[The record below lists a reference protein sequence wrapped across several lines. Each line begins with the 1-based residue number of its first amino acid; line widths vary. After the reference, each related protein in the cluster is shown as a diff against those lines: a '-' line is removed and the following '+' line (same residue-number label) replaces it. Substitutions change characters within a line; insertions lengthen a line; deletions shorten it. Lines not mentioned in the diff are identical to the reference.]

1 MKMWGLMNNTE
12 VQEKVG
18 GYEAVFI
25 AVGRVLQ
32 FALALVIIRIATNI
46 LSPVE
51 MGRMGL
57 VTATTALF
65 SYTLVNPVG
74 MFINRRLHTWRIHGR
89 LRYNFRI
96 YWAFLVLVAATGV
109 AVVWL
114 MKNTVGIGLNISM
127 TWILILVGG
136 SLVFN
141 TCNATYIPSLNLM
154 GYPRG
159 FIVLT
164 IATLLLGLSLSL
176 ILTHICGACAEY
188 WLLGLLLGQLVVGL
202 VGRHVF
208 FRLVQ
213 PIFQPDT
220 HEPARLPQILLLFA
234 FAWPLSLSVGLNWVQ
249 YQSYR
254 FIVQKQVGLAQL
266 GLLVT
271 GCTIGAG
278 IIIAAEQILTT
289 YFQPRFYRRIASSGV
304 FTHTRAW
311 NDYAS
316 AIVPS
321 IIITDFVITALA
333 PELTRILAAQQYQ
346 SASRFVVWGALA
358 ESARVLVGVYS
369 LVAHARMR
377 TRILL
382 FPNAIGACS
391 SLILVYFLVSR
402 FGAKGAVMGLAAAG
416 AVSVVVSHGIL
427 RYELPFSIPIKRSLT
442 AVVLGM
448 VIFALVAEIRPALMH
463 YRGFG
468 SHLLLVA
475 MTGLLFTCVQ
485 WYFLRSLL
493 VGISRKTGSRSFGI
507 SLQDMVDL

>member
-1 MKMWGLMNNTE
+1 MNNSE
-12 VQEKVG
+12 VQEKG
-18 GYEAVFI
+18 ETYEAVFI

-32 FALALVIIRIATNI
+32 FALALIIIRIATNV

-65 SYTLVNPVG
+65 AYTLVNPVG
-74 MFINRRLHTWRIHGR
+74 MFVNRRLHTWRIHGS

-96 YWAFLVLVAATGV
+96 YWVYLVLVAATGV

-141 TCNATYIPSLNLM
+141 ACNTTYIPSLNLM
-154 GYPRG
+154 GYPRW
-159 FIVLT
+159 FIVLM

-176 ILTHICGACAEY
+176 ILTHICGARAEY
-188 WLLGLLLGQLVVGL
+188 WLLGLLLGQMAVGL
-202 VGRHVF
+202 VGRYVF
-208 FRLVQ
+208 FRLLQ
-213 PIFQPDT
+213 PRSQPDT
-220 HEPARLPQILLLFA
+220 HEPARLPQVLLLFA

-249 YQSYR
+249 LQSYR

-271 GCTIGAG
+271 GYTIGAG

-289 YFQPRFYRRIASSGV
+289 YFHPPFYRRIASSGV
-304 FTHTRAW
+304 VNHTRAW
-311 NDYAS
+311 NDFAS
-316 AIVPS
+316 AMVPS
-321 IIITDFVITALA
+321 IIITDFVIAALA
-333 PELTRILAAQQYQ
+333 PELTRILASQQFQ

-358 ESARVLVGVYS
+358 ESARVLVSVYS

-402 FGAKGAVMGLAAAG
+402 SGAKGAVIGLAAAG
-416 AVSVVVSHGIL
+416 AVSVVVSHFIM
-427 RYELPFSIPIKRSLT
+427 RSELPISIPVKRSLT

-448 VIFALVAEIRPALMH
+448 VIFAFASGLRPALMH
-463 YRGFG
+463 YRVFG
-468 SHLLLVA
+468 SHILLVA
-475 MTGLLFTCVQ
+475 MTGLLFACVQ

-493 VGISRKTGSRSFGI
+493 VGADTKQIGDFSSMQTKVE
-507 SLQDMVDL
+507 L

>member
-1 MKMWGLMNNTE
+1 LNNTQ
-12 VQEKVG
+12 VQENIG
-18 GYEAVFI
+18 SHEAVFI
-25 AVGRVLQ
+25 GVGRVLQ
-32 FALALVIIRIATNI
+32 FALALIIIRIATNV

-65 SYTLVNPVG
+65 AYTLVNPVG
-74 MFINRRLHTWRIHGR
+74 MFVNRRLHTWQIHGR

-96 YWAFLVLVAATGV
+96 YWVYLVLVAATAV
-109 AVVWL
+109 AAVWL
-114 MKNTVGIGLNISM
+114 MKDTVGIGLNISM

-141 TCNATYIPSLNLM
+141 TCNTTYIPSLNLM

-164 IATLLLGLSLSL
+164 IATLLLGLTLSL
-176 ILTHICGACAEY
+176 ILTHICGAHAEY
-188 WLLGLLLGQLVVGL
+188 WLLGLLLGQMVVGL

-213 PIFQPDT
+213 PKHQPDN
-220 HEPARLPQILLLFA
+220 HEHARLPQILLLFA
-234 FAWPLSLSVGLNWVQ
+234 FAWPLTLSVGLNWIQ
-249 YQSYR
+249 SQSYR

-266 GLLVT
+266 GLLIA

-278 IIIAAEQILTT
+278 IIIAAEQTLTM
-289 YFQPRFYRRIASSGV
+289 YFQPRFYRGIASSSV
-304 FTHTRAW
+304 VSHTRAW

-321 IIITDFVITALA
+321 IIITDFVIAALA
-333 PELTRILAAQQYQ
+333 PELTRILASQQFQ

-358 ESARVLVGVYS
+358 ESARVLVGVYA

-377 TRILL
+377 TRVLL
-382 FPNAIGACS
+382 FPNAIGAFS
-391 SLILVYFLVSR
+391 SLILVYLLVSR
-402 FGAKGAVMGLAAAG
+402 SGAKGAVIGLAAAG
-416 AVSVVVSHGIL
+416 AVSVVVSHFIM
-427 RYELPFSIPIKRSLT
+427 RSELPFSIPMRRSLT
-442 AVVLGM
+442 AVLLGM
-448 VIFALVAEIRPALMH
+448 VIFALAAGLRPALMH

-468 SHLLLVA
+468 SHILLVA
-475 MTGLLFTCVQ
+475 MTGLLFMCVQ

-493 VGISRKTGSRSFGI
+493 VGASTEGG
-507 SLQDMVDL
+507 